1 MTGQGRVLA
10 RFEQRNKF
18 SIGEQIEIMKPDG
31 RNIEAEV
38 LSMYDAEFTSVE
50 SCPHSKQV
58 IWVQLSKTPE
68 CYDILRKKAE
78 ILVDQS

>member
-1 MTGQGRVLA
+1 
-10 RFEQRNKF
+10 
-18 SIGEQIEIMKPDG
+18 
-31 RNIEAEV
+31 
-38 LSMYDAEFTSVE
+38 MYDAEFTPVE

-58 IWVQLSKTPE
+58 IWVELSETPE